1 MASASQGPVGTWV
14 HGQCTALPPET
25 EPLVWPKQFWLGGL
39 AIGKKIFLGIGR
51 KEQPVKLQAE
61 F

>member
-1 MASASQGPVGTWV
+1 MGTWV